1 MLNEWIEN
9 DSLNSASLQ
18 TFFLF
23 SFLVSRFVIS
33 TIENPWTMNDWTPI
47 KKDGILYKFRWFF
60 SRHLLKCDQI
70 STGRVFKICINIYLW
85 MHFSMMRMN
94 LIVCAFLMRAIERC
108 VTKSTEWMHRNKIIG
123 FVIFSPKKKT
133 TELEQLRSCL
143 MPWFCYLDLNF
154 IGTKINSHAFI
165 HQSNKIRRISET
177 HENMT
182 EMSVDRIESILIL
195 YIQFLFIRFIF
206 LFTPFHFMTMIV
218 IRDAPLLLVLS
229 AVDIW
234 CRI

>member
-1 MLNEWIEN
+1 
-9 DSLNSASLQ
+9 
-18 TFFLF
+18 
-23 SFLVSRFVIS
+23 
-33 TIENPWTMNDWTPI
+33 MNDWTPI

-123 FVIFSPKKKT
+123 FVIFFTKKNE
-133 TELEQLRSCL
+133 ELEQLRSCL

-165 HQSNKIRRISET
+165 
-177 HENMT
+177 
-182 EMSVDRIESILIL
+182 DRIKSVEYRKLMRIWQKCLQTESN
-195 YIQFLFIRFIF
+195 R
-206 LFTPFHFMTMIV
+206 
-218 IRDAPLLLVLS
+218 S
-229 AVDIW
+229 
-234 CRI
+234 